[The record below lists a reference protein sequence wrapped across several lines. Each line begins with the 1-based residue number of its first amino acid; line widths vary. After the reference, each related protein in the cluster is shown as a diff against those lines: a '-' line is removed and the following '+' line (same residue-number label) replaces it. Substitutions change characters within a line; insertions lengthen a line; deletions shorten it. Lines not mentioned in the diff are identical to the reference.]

1 MFAFSD
7 FENKQNALLEH
18 INIIFCSTA
27 QLTPLYSLWVLRGWF
42 EKWVWCDRRE
52 NRWKTIYSRNWA
64 HIFRECLTTGL
75 VQDYWRI
82 YLKRVRLRIQKC
94 PRNVISSLHSHDR
107 QAGCSKKTRMQSSAG
122 LQPSPWFFESV
133 SWVIHPTRHVKR
145 GWPLC

>member
-42 EKWVWCDRRE
+42 EKWFDVIEEKIGERQSILE
-52 NRWKTIYSRNWA
+52 TEP
-64 HIFRECLTTGL
+64 IFLECLTTGL